1 MTTLTFSHFPQT
13 PTIFIGDTK
22 PMAIAEED
30 REYRVLFLKQRKRS
44 LLQRMEAAGQVDFVL
59 RVNYRAHGD
68 VVQWPME
75 YFYPEKLIA
84 AHHRSRYTREI
95 ILEKCTSGYMRSAKP
110 AIDRMPS
117 HKLP

>member
-22 PMAIAEED
+22 QSGPLAIAEED

-84 AHHRSRYTREI
+84 AITALG